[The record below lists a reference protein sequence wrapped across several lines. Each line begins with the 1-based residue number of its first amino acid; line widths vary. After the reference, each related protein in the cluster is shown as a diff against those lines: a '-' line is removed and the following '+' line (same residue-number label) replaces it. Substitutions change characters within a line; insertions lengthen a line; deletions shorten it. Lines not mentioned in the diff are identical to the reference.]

1 MQLESHA
8 LPPQETP
15 QQRYAALHRAIE
27 RGLTSDEV
35 WRELA
40 GVALSLGYSDE
51 AVRCARRIENRE
63 LRFALEEALAR
74 RGCIVGTTAP
84 AAASP
89 HAGAASGHR
98 AAPAASDAGRRDDGE
113 AAPTLRDHVA
123 DAFQYLLHQHMPW
136 LVLLTTLAFPLVVGL
151 GGLLT
156 AGGSPLLLAA
166 IAALPGLC
174 VVAVTGAM
182 GRQILG
188 ASAEGSTDV
197 PGVPAFGE
205 LVADARRFFTDAV
218 LVLGS
223 LLGPSLLGL
232 WLGAPLVSVLPGLL
246 VGAFFAPLAWAL
258 RYLEQ
263 GLAAL
268 SPVQLLRA
276 LARTA
281 RSYPGLAVVAVAFFV
296 PATIVA
302 ALAAGRPVWV
312 QIAVVGPLCVLP
324 LFLTT
329 RLVGTWIDAQ
339 RHRLARG
346 DRRAASAAAQVPAR
360 PQPRATTPDPRPREV
375 RRPES
380 LERFRAPVVSHA
392 RRSSHRPP
400 APKPTPVH
408 VALKRA
414 PRSIEGRQPA
424 PRPAA
429 PAAPVAPAP
438 QPKATPARPAA
449 TAKPAAHRPA
459 GARSR

>member
-1 MQLESHA
+1 VQLESHA

-74 RGCIVGTTAP
+74 RGCTVGTTPP
-84 AAASP
+84 AAAAP
-89 HAGAASGHR
+89 HAGTAAGHR
-98 AAPAASDAGRRDDGE
+98 AAPAASDAGRHDDGE

-123 DAFQYLLHQHMPW
+123 DAFQYLFHQHMPW

-232 WLGAPLVSVLPGLL
+232 WFGAPLVSVLPGVL

-258 RYLEQ
+258 RHLDH
-263 GLAAL
+263 GLGAL
-268 SPVQLLRA
+268 SPVQLLRGF
-276 LARTA
+276 ARTA
-281 RSYPGLAVVAVAFFV
+281 RSYPGVAAFVVAFFV
-296 PATIVA
+296 PAAAVA
-302 ALAAGRPVWV
+302 MLAAGRPMWV

-324 LFLTT
+324 LFLAS
-329 RLVGTWIDAQ
+329 RLVGTWIDAH
-339 RHRLARG
+339 RHRLAG
-346 DRRAASAAAQVPAR
+346 TPRAAAAKPAPRASA
-360 PQPRATTPDPRPREV
+360 QPRPAMPTPSPREL

-380 LERFRAPVVSHA
+380 LEHFRAPA
-392 RRSSHRPP
+392 LGTAQRSNRPP
-400 APKPTPVH
+400 APKPRPVH
-408 VALKRA
+408 VALKRP

-424 PRPAA
+424 PRPAT
-429 PAAPVAPAP
+429 PAAQAAPAP
-438 QPKATPARPAA
+438 TPKAAPAQPVVA
-449 TAKPAAHRPA
+449 AKPAGHRPA
-459 GARSR
+459 GARVR